1 MSAFNTSTRFCA
13 SLALA
18 LAIGAVGALAQG
30 PGPAGAP
37 PQGPGAGLAPGPGRA
52 GGPPPGFGGPPPATQ
67 GFESNIQVP
76 ANYTPQEAAAA
87 AVVET
92 WVRTTAAH
100 DLDGA
105 MSVLDDKILV
115 RPDPAEKPEYGPV
128 AQCSAYPFTRNPRT
142 FVRLDELYVVGGPLD
157 SMVLFHRADINGP
170 AAPPGARG
178 AGFGGFTVQVG
189 VMVRVSNGRITEW
202 LDAPLNRIGGLV
214 NSTQGALVQTP
225 GGAGIAEACKKYPV
239 AGLAPA
245 TQAAPA
251 AGQVLTYGTAKP
263 ERYWNVEEMQAAQ
276 AVRNWFAARQAGDPL
291 LLGAV
296 VDQNV
301 VFRTNAAAPFAKGRA
316 ALLREVCGIFGGQ
329 QRLTKLYPI
338 GSDFDT
344 LVLTESVNGQG
355 TRTASLFRVQKNLIT
370 EWVDV
375 VVEAKGPAAAAANQ
389 NSAACQAVNTAL
401 APPPNAAPANGGRGG
416 N

>member
-1 MSAFNTSTRFCA
+1 MRTFNTFTRFCA

-18 LAIGAVGALAQG
+18 LALGAIGALAQG

-37 PQGPGAGLAPGPGRA
+37 PQGPGAGPAPGRA
-52 GGPPPGFGGPPPATQ
+52 GGPGFGGPPPPTQ

-76 ANYTPQEAAAA
+76 ANYTPQEVAAAA
-87 AVVET
+87 IVET

-105 MSVLDDKILV
+105 MSVLDDNILV

-178 AGFGGFTVQVG
+178 GGFGGFTVQVA

-202 LDAPLNRIGGLV
+202 LDAPMNRIGGLV
-214 NSTQGALVQTP
+214 NSTEGALVQTP
-225 GGAGIAEACKKYPV
+225 GGAGVAEACKKYPV
-239 AGLAPA
+239 AG
-245 TQAAPA
+245 QAPA
-251 AGQVLTYGTAKP
+251 AQTGPAGQPLTYGTAKP
-263 ERYWNVEEMQAAQ
+263 ERYWNVEETQAAQ
-276 AVRNWFAARQAGDPL
+276 AVRGWFAARQAGDAL
-291 LLGAV
+291 LLGAF

-316 ALLREVCGIFGGQ
+316 ALLRAVCGTIGGQ
-329 QRLTKLYPI
+329 QRLTKLFPI

-344 LVLTESVNGQG
+344 LVLTESVNSQG
-355 TRTASLFRVQKNLIT
+355 TRTASLFRVQKSLIT

-375 VVEAKGPAAAAANQ
+375 VVEDKGPAAAANQ
-389 NSAACQAVNTAL
+389 DAAACQAVNAAL
-401 APPPNAAPANGGRGG
+401 APPAGR
-416 N
+416 